1 MTGQPP
7 FMHPALLYRGG
18 EEYLAGTVGF
28 IRGGLEEDEPV
39 AVSVPAVNL
48 ALLRDALGAD
58 GEAVQ
63 WMDMTVEGRNPGR
76 IIPGVLRAFADA
88 HPARRVRIIGEP
100 IWAGRSALEYPA
112 CVQHEALINAAFA
125 GREVTILCPYDTA
138 ALPAHVLADAH
149 ATHPVVIDSSGE
161 KDSGAYDPD
170 RIVAAYNQ
178 PPPEPPAAAT
188 VFDFDGVTLT
198 PTRYLAVD
206 HARRAGM
213 TAARLIDFELVIAE
227 TTTNSV
233 VHGGGSGRLT
243 LWLDG
248 DRMCCQ
254 VRDSGHI
261 TDPLAGRLPAP
272 PRRVGGRGLLIVNQL
287 ADLVRVHTG
296 PQGTV
301 LHILLP
307 RA

>member
-1 MTGQPP
+1 MTARPP
-7 FMHPALLYRGG
+7 FLHPALLYRGE

-28 IRGGLEEDEPV
+28 IRAGLEDDEPV

-48 ALLRDALGAD
+48 ALLRDALGGD
-58 GEAVQ
+58 GAAVR

-76 IIPGVLRAFADA
+76 IIPCVLRAFTDT
-88 HPARRVRIIGEP
+88 HPGRRVRIIGEP
-100 IWAGRSALEYPA
+100 IWAGRSETEYPA
-112 CVQHEALINAAFA
+112 CAQHEALINAAFA
-125 GREVTILCPYDTA
+125 GREVAILCPYDTA
-138 ALPAHVLADAH
+138 TLPAHILADAY
-149 ATHPVVIDSSGE
+149 ATHPVVIDDSGE
-161 KDSGAYDPD
+161 KDSSAYDPD

-178 PPPEPPAAAT
+178 PPPEPPAEAA
-188 VFDFDGVTLT
+188 VLDFDGVTLS

-206 HARRAGM
+206 YARRAGM
-213 TAARLIDFELVIAE
+213 TDARLIDFELVIAE

-233 VHGGGSGRLT
+233 VHGGGRGRLT

-248 DRMCCQ
+248 DQVCCQ

-261 TDPLAGRLPAP
+261 TNPLAGRLPAP
-272 PRRVGGRGLLIVNQL
+272 ARVVGGRGLLIVNQL
-287 ADLVRVHTG
+287 ADLVRIHTG

-307 RA
+307 RS